1 MAARRATGPVQ
12 AIRRDGD
19 VGRREDAPLLR
30 APVLLGDGEGPP
42 TIGRWAMALCEEFVQ
57 KLYKAVWAAMA
68 LLHALCIVGGDKP
81 PAADAATPSS
91 TALNEQRQETA
102 DAPVPEARRRKLNSH
117 APTIASAAKQPSR
130 LKLGP
135 EASAARKRSLEPP
148 ASTITPRTAPT
159 TSRRCSPIRRIPM
172 PSTALGQTRS
182 GDRTVRPSRC
192 KLTSSRLSSPKAS
205 ASAPTPT
212 SPKNPCAAPLSCSS
226 AALLATAAECK
237 KGFPKITSPDVRKL
251 RQQAVELFNAVVTV
265 FVLLANLTV
274 TLVYCLVRLSCVRVL
289 ALVSRRQAV
298 AAA

>member
-19 VGRREDAPLLR
+19 VGRREGAPLLR

-57 KLYKAVWAAMA
+57 KLYKAVWTAMA

-81 PAADAATPSS
+81 PAAAAATPSS
-91 TALNEQRQETA
+91 TALHQQRQETA
-102 DAPVPEARRRKLNSH
+102 DAPVPEARRRKPNSH
-117 APTIASAAKQPSR
+117 APTVASAARQPSR
-130 LKLGP
+130 LKMAP
-135 EASAARKRSLEPP
+135 EAAAARKRSLEPP
-148 ASTITPRTAPT
+148 ASTIPPRTAPT

-182 GDRTVRPSRC
+182 GDRSVRPSRC

-226 AALLATAAECK
+226 AALATAADCK
-237 KGFPKITSPDVRKL
+237 KGFPKIASPDVRKL
-251 RQQAVELFNAVVTV
+251 RQQAVELFNALVTV

-289 ALVSRRQAV
+289 ALVSRRAAV